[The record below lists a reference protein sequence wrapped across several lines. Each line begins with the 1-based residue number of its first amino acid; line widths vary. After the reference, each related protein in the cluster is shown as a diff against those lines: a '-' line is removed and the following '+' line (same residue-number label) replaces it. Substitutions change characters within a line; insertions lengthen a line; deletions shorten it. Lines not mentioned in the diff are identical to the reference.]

1 MWNELRALA
10 HSLFMWLLRPGF
22 MEPRGRVKNQGQRRA
37 SILLVSLLL
46 ISLVPTIANPVTADD
61 SGRDANISLSV
72 SPSSQ
77 TVNPG
82 ETAEYTVRVYN
93 NGANPVSVNL
103 AATNEQDCTG
113 YSSTIGQIGQPIDSG
128 SYEDTFLNVTLA
140 QNAEGSCLTTI
151 TANANEQV
159 TPPDQPG
166 APAQS
171 TQDVETTAGDG
182 AGSAVFG
189 VELTVDSPHKDWSG
203 ETTIE
208 WDVEVENTGR
218 VQETVDLTISTVGG
232 SGCTSDGSMSIDV
245 EPSQVQLDNESSA
258 WVTVTLEVPEGK
270 GSDKYCW
277 EIEGIV
283 SNDQNPNGSASDVEQ
298 FDLNVPELKECDIVL
313 SKTSMNIEPDETG
326 TLKATFSNEGN
337 TDWSVNVGFSGSQ
350 AAWATVDG
358 ASSGVLP
365 YDGGNGEKE
374 FTIEITPDDSIE
386 ANSQKS
392 ITIQGKDG
400 TSPKCSADLT
410 ITVGQSRG
418 ASLSLGNTALYN
430 IEPGQNASTTLTVNN
445 LGNGPDTFRVSAS
458 GPPSGWSVSLESS
471 TISTQSRHTNDKSG
485 TIEVS
490 ISLPSD
496 ALATEEVTITF
507 SVMPTSSGGA
517 YDTQELTITVK
528 AVHGMSGLAQAD
540 DQTGRSDTT
549 VQFPISVT
557 NDGNT
562 LDRFR
567 FSVISQ
573 TAQPAW
579 GKHFETADGTI
590 VTEIDI
596 NARTTMIMYLVVS
609 IDGEEE
615 LESSKLTI
623 RVTNL
628 GDNNNGDE
636 DNDEV
641 PDNQLEF
648 VFRAILSDRDFA
660 MDAIIMNSPD
670 DLSRNEMLILP
681 PGGSH
686 TFQIMVMNTGDMND
700 EALFD
705 FVGLSGTA
713 TRSLSFRGVT
723 IDGPILVPKGW
734 AAFNESTG
742 TFYYDGNMP
751 LMGSSEDDI
760 FEKIVSNDLVDSHI
774 PMQYYA
780 VITLQIEINSGS
792 ENGDGGIL
800 EMVVTSVS
808 NAANRSGKISISLSV
823 ETVLDVE
830 IDLLG
835 DLEKDIT
842 FGKIGNSPKF
852 EVILSNAG
860 NVESEIRVFSS
871 GGLRGWSVLLS
882 FETGAK
888 CEDNGDHLLCTL
900 QEGESITII
909 AKVNPPGGDTVEV
922 EDSFT
927 FTISA
932 EPEEIGLVGRENIEL
947 TVNGEPAEF
956 ELFNSLITPNVLY
969 SIAAIVLV
977 GLTLLSFRRRN

>member
-1 MWNELRALA
+1 MWP
-10 HSLFMWLLRPGF
+10 LRPGF
-22 MEPRGRVKNQGQRRA
+22 MEPRGRVKTQGQRRA

-46 ISLVPTIANPVTADD
+46 ISLVPAIASPVTADD

-103 AATNEQDCTG
+103 ASTNDQDCTG
-113 YSSTIGQIGQPIDSG
+113 YSSAIGQIGQPIESG
-128 SYEDTFLNVTLA
+128 SYEETFLNVSLA
-140 QNAEGSCLTTI
+140 QNAEGSCLTTV

-171 TQDVETTAGDG
+171 TQEVETTAGDG

-189 VELTVDSPHKDWSG
+189 VELTVDSPHKQWSG

-218 VQETVDLTISTVGG
+218 VQETIDLTIDTVGG

-245 EPSQVQLDNESSA
+245 QPNQVQLDNESSE

-270 GSDKYCW
+270 ASDKYCW

-283 SNDQNPNGSASDVEQ
+283 SNDQNPNGSASDVEE
-298 FDLNVPELKECDIVL
+298 FDLNVPELKECDLTL
-313 SKTSMNIEPDETG
+313 SKTSMSIEPDETG
-326 TLKATFSNEGN
+326 TLTATFSNEGN
-337 TDWSVNVGFSGSQ
+337 TDWSVNVGFSGSNS
-350 AAWATVDG
+350 AWAKVDG
-358 ASSGVLP
+358 ASSGNLP
-365 YDGGNGEKE
+365 YDGGDGEKE

-400 TSPKCSADLT
+400 GVAKCTADIS

-418 ASLSLGNTALYN
+418 ASMSLGNSALYN
-430 IEPGQNASTTLTVNN
+430 IEPGQNASTTLTVTNQ
-445 LGNGPDTFRVSAS
+445 GNGPDTFRVTAS
-458 GPPSGWSVSLESS
+458 GAPSGWSVSLESS
-471 TISTQSRHTNDKSG
+471 TVSTQSRHSNDKTA
-485 TIEVS
+485 TIDVS

-496 ALATEEVTITF
+496 ALATDEVTITF

-517 YDTQELTITVK
+517 YDTQELTIEVK
-528 AVHGMSGLAQAD
+528 AVHGMTGSAQAD

-549 VQFPISVT
+549 VQFPISIT

-562 LDRFR
+562 LDKFR

-579 GKHFETADGTI
+579 SKHFETADGTI
-590 VTEIDI
+590 VTEVDI
-596 NARTTMIMYLVVS
+596 NARTTITMYLVVS

-615 LESSKLTI
+615 LESTKLTVRI
-623 RVTNL
+623 TNL

-636 DNDEV
+636 DNDDV
-641 PDNQLEF
+641 PDNQLQF

-660 MDAIIMNSPD
+660 MNAIIMTSPD
-670 DLSRNEMLILP
+670 ELTRNAMLILP
-681 PGGSH
+681 PGGSK
-686 TFQIMVMNTGDMND
+686 TFDIMVMNTGDMND
-700 EALFD
+700 EAVFD

-713 TRSLSFRGVT
+713 TRSLSFRGMT
-723 IDGPILVPKGW
+723 IDGPILIPKGW
-734 AAFNESTG
+734 GAFDNSTG
-742 TFYYDGNMP
+742 AFYYDGNAP
-751 LMGSSEDDI
+751 LIGSTKNAAE
-760 FEKIVSNDLVDSHI
+760 EKIIANGLVESHHAKV
-774 PMQYYA
+774 YYA
-780 VITLQIEINSGS
+780 VITLQIEVSSGA
-792 ENGDGGIL
+792 ENGDGGML

-808 NAANRSGKISISLSV
+808 NAADRSGKISISLSV

-830 IDLLG
+830 IDLIG
-835 DLEKDIT
+835 DVEKDIT
-842 FGKIGNSPKF
+842 FGEIGKTPKF
-852 EVILSNAG
+852 EITLSNAG

-871 GGLRGWSVLLS
+871 NGLRGWSVKLIPD
-882 FETGAK
+882 TVGVCADK
-888 CEDNGDHLLCTL
+888 GDYLLCTL
-900 QEGESITII
+900 QEGVSITIF
-909 AKVNPPGGDTVEV
+909 AKVTPPGGENAEV

-932 EPEEIGLVGRENIEL
+932 EPEEIGLVGRENLEL
-947 TVNGEPAEF
+947 TVNGEPEDYEF
-956 ELFNSLITPNVLY
+956 LNSLITPNVLY
-969 SIAAIVLV
+969 SIAGIVLV
-977 GLTLLSFRRRN
+977 GLILLTFRRRN